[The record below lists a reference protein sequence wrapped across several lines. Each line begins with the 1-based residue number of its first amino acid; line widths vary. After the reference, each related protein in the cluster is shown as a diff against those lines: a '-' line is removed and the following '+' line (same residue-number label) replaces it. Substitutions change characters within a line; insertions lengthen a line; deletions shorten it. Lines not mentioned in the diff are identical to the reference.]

1 MGYAIL
7 FTTAIQDLASTST
20 DASVKSL
27 IAGTTFAFHTRQLQ
41 FTTGSPR
48 CFSLLS
54 LSDDKEWQ
62 AYLAAEYA
70 EELKKREASAVW
82 KPSAQMR
89 SSTTVIKVTDMKVLT
104 THHNTLHPP
113 HAHSQPHPCVTVI
126 IDSPSRDVNRLNLSL
141 TSDLKAILQVV
152 SQRRHPQPLHKA
164 L

>member
-1 MGYAIL
+1 ML
-7 FTTAIQDLASTST
+7 PLRPMD
-20 DASVKSL
+20 
-27 IAGTTFAFHTRQLQ
+27 R
-41 FTTGSPR
+41 GSPLLLVLFFYSTLEYSCSQR
-48 CFSLLS
+48 AHHALSLTSRS

>member
-62 AYLAAEYA
+62 AYLVAEYA

-89 SSTTVIKVTDMKVLT
+89 SSTTVIKVTDMKVSP
-104 THHNTLHPP
+104 NQIGR
-113 HAHSQPHPCVTVI
+113 AHV
-126 IDSPSRDVNRLNLSL
+126 
-141 TSDLKAILQVV
+141 
-152 SQRRHPQPLHKA
+152 
-164 L
+164 